1 MNTQNPIGD
10 VMTKDLITICPTES
24 LKKVDEIF
32 RNNKIHHIPIVEYKK
47 LVGILSKSDFQ
58 FFQRGN
64 GNGKIE
70 DKVSKQVRYTKTQVK
85 DLMTTGIARISSK
98 DKIAVAI
105 ELFKEN
111 LFHCIPIVDD
121 EELVGLVTPLD
132 IIKSI

>member
-1 MNTQNPIGD
+1 MNTQNPIGEI
-10 VMTKDLITICPTES
+10 MTKELITICPTEK
-24 LKKVDEIF
+24 LEKVDEIF
-32 RNNKIHHIPIVEYKK
+32 RNNKIHHIPVVEYKK

-64 GNGKIE
+64 GNGKVQDQTLE
-70 DKVSKQVRYTKTQVK
+70 NERYQRTFVK

-121 EELVGLVTPLD
+121 DELVGLVTPLD

>member
-1 MNTQNPIGD
+1 MNTQNPIGEI
-10 VMTKDLITICPTES
+10 MTKELITICPTEK
-24 LKKVDEIF
+24 LEKVDEIF
-32 RNNKIHHIPIVEYKK
+32 RNNKIHHIPVVEYKK
-47 LVGILSKSDFQ
+47 LVGILSKSDFK
-58 FFQRGN
+58 FFQRGT
-64 GNGKIE
+64 GNGEIE
-70 DKVSKQVRYTKTQVK
+70 DQVSEQVRYTKTQVK

-111 LFHCIPIVDD
+111 LFHCIPIVDN